1 MPLDMDE
8 TTGVFLNYC
17 EGDKDALNRLL
28 PVIYEELRLLARN
41 RMRHER
47 TDHTLQTTALIH
59 EAYVRLIDQRRV
71 TWQSRSHFLGIA
83 AQAMRRI
90 LVDHAR
96 SRLAAK
102 RGGGIAPDPLEMAA
116 EVATPEA
123 ANHAELDLALLE
135 LEQVDAQQ
143 ARVVELRFFGG
154 LTVEETADVIG
165 VSTATVKRDW
175 AVAKAWLYRRM
186 TGTPDA

>member
-1 MPLDMDE
+1 MDE

-17 EGDKDALNRLL
+17 HGDNDALNRLL

-96 SRLAAK
+96 SRLA
-102 RGGGIAPDPLEMAA
+102 D
-116 EVATPEA
+116 
-123 ANHAELDLALLE
+123 
-135 LEQVDAQQ
+135 
-143 ARVVELRFFGG
+143 
-154 LTVEETADVIG
+154 
-165 VSTATVKRDW
+165 KRDW
-175 AVAKAWLYRRM
+175 ARILRCHESNRH
-186 TGTPDA
+186 GQIGGFSII